1 MQKVDVHRGM
11 IFSLEGVEG
20 LKLCFAGCM
29 EFVMSYRWILGDKH
43 PHSTVKQQ
51 QGNHHVS
58 GHGEGDTRALQTY
71 SK

>member
-1 MQKVDVHRGM
+1 MQKVDVYIGGRIH
-11 IFSLEGVEG
+11 STEGSHLHPPCV
-20 LKLCFAGCM
+20 
-29 EFVMSYRWILGDKH
+29 EFVMSHRWILGDEH
-43 PHSTVKQQ
+43 PHNSTVKQQ